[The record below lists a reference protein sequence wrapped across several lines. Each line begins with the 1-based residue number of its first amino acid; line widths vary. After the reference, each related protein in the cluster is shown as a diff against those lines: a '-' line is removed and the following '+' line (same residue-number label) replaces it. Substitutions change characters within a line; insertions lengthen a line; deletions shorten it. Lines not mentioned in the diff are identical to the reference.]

1 LVSPSSPLGWGGN
14 IDTPGYQFFPL
25 SLRAAGVDSHLYL
38 MKDSE
43 SNRKTI
49 LMTRRNRVDQQPAG
63 DKFIGMRKVQRRYND
78 VSHMTIERRLQND
91 PAFPRPIRF
100 GHLRMW
106 RVSDLEAYERSLVA
120 KLA

>member
-1 LVSPSSPLGWGGN
+1 MTKKN
-14 IDTPGYQFFPL
+14 
-25 SLRAAGVDSHLYL
+25 RAA
-38 MKDSE
+38 E
-43 SNRKTI
+43 
-49 LMTRRNRVDQQPAG
+49 QPAA
-63 DKFIGMRKVQRRYND
+63 DKFIGMTEVRSRYNN

-120 KLA
+120 KSAS